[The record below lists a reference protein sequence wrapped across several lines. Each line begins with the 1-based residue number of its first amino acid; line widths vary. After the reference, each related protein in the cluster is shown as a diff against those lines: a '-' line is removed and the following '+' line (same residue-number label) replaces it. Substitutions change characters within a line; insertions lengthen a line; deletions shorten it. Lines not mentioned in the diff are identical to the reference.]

1 MLRKSF
7 FKVLATGLAMAVASW
22 GSGAAAQTT
31 TCGIVGSASAQP
43 AIYDPFNPTGLAAT
57 NVTVNLT
64 RVNNSGGGD
73 TRVVNFY
80 LRANVGQLPTPAAL
94 NGTTITPI
102 SVSGSVLYEGIGL
115 DIFYDTTEASPA
127 VLPKELSPT
136 AGNKFMKIN
145 FTGNNA
151 ASNTAA
157 VTFAVTL
164 PANLN
169 INASTQLSFDAFFG
183 CNVQGGQ
190 GNGNDQMGSFA
201 NAVSFPVIIL
211 SAVRASYVG
220 TALDFGEIG
229 TITDPVAP
237 MINTGNANY
246 IRVQSSGAY
255 SVMLSSAN
263 AFRLKHPSGTLGT
276 LVENVRYK
284 LHFLGVDK
292 DFVST
297 PGLGATAINQICAR
311 AGVPPSEAD
320 ILPLVATLQ
329 EGGQGK
335 TPSPNY
341 TDQLTVTVTP
351 LIDTATSTNNC
362 PGFL

>member
-7 FKVLATGLAMAVASW
+7 FKVLATGLAMAAASW

-31 TCGIVGSASAQP
+31 TCGITGSASATA

-80 LRANVGQLPTPAAL
+80 LRANPSQGATL

-115 DIFYDTTEASPA
+115 DIFYDTTEPSPA
-127 VLPKELSPT
+127 VLPKDLSPT
-136 AGNKFMKIN
+136 AANKFMKIN

-183 CNVQGGQ
+183 CNVQGGS
-190 GNGNDQMGSFA
+190 GNGNDQQGSFP
-201 NAVSFPVIIL
+201 NAVSFPIIVL

-229 TITDPVAP
+229 TITNGAASGV
-237 MINTGNANY
+237 NTGNANY
-246 IRVQSSGAY
+246 IRVQSSGA
-255 SVMLSSAN
+255 
-263 AFRLKHPSGTLGT
+263 
-276 LVENVRYK
+276 
-284 LHFLGVDK
+284 
-292 DFVST
+292 
-297 PGLGATAINQICAR
+297 
-311 AGVPPSEAD
+311 
-320 ILPLVATLQ
+320 
-329 EGGQGK
+329 
-335 TPSPNY
+335 
-341 TDQLTVTVTP
+341 
-351 LIDTATSTNNC
+351 
-362 PGFL
+362 